1 MNAAAAAGASG
12 EGDRVGSAQ
21 CQRGILNDHDQ
32 QSDGRTRS
40 R

>member
-12 EGDRVGSAQ
+12 KGDREGSAQ
-21 CQRGILNDHDQ
+21 CQRDILKDHDQ